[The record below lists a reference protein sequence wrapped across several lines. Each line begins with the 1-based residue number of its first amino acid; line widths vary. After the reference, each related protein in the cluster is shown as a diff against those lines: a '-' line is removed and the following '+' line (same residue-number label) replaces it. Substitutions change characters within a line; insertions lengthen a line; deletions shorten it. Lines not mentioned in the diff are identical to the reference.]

1 MAGQQAIIFIAF
13 ALHIYRVYIAGRGL
27 DPSAPLPPLSKGGG
41 AAAPE
46 GFLSRWHP
54 YFFKLAVRAGHA
66 RPARF
71 RKLLC

>member
-1 MAGQQAIIFIAF
+1 MSGQQAIIFIAF

-46 GFLSRWHP
+46 GFLSRWRP
-54 YFFKLAVRAGHA
+54 YFFKLPVGAGHA
-66 RPARF
+66 RPAHL

>member
-1 MAGQQAIIFIAF
+1 MSGQQAIVFITF
-13 ALHIYRVYIAGRGL
+13 ALHIYRVYIVGRGL
-27 DPSAPLPPLSKGGG
+27 DLSAPLPPLSKGGG
-41 AAAPE
+41 AAARE

-54 YFFKLAVRAGHA
+54 YFFKLAVGAGHA

>member
-1 MAGQQAIIFIAF
+1 MSGQQAIIFIAF

-27 DPSAPLPPLSKGGG
+27 DPSLPLLSKGGG